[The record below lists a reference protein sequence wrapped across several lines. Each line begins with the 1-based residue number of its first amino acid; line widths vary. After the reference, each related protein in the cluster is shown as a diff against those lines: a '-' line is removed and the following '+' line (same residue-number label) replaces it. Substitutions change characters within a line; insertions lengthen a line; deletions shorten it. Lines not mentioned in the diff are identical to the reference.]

1 MTRFESPTIK
11 NVRAADAPMAV
22 PHVSEL
28 SPAEIEACVA
38 KARAL
43 RSAYFAAWCK
53 RVFQNWAS
61 IWRRPGRMIPNAG
74 H

>member
-1 MTRFESPTIK
+1 MTRFESPNTSR
-11 NVRAADAPMAV
+11 VPAADEPMAV
-22 PHVSEL
+22 TRISEL
-28 SPAEIEACVA
+28 SPAEIEDYVSR
-38 KARAL
+38 ARVV

-61 IWRRPGRMIPNAG
+61 VLRRPGRLAPPVG